1 MRDSKRSA
9 AAHPLRSSTASIQH
23 LRDLRDNQLTAKG
36 FTCATEPLCLKS
48 LLYTIFR
55 IFLTRLSGTSMSVF
69 NSLYANEYD
78 TLYLEKD
85 YVGECALV
93 ESAIKQ
99 FGRPV
104 RSILDV
110 GCGTGS
116 HAIEFARRGYQV
128 TGVDLSQ
135 SMLDVAARKAA
146 DETLDHQPKWIT
158 GDARKFAADS
168 HFDIATMLFA
178 VVSYLTT
185 NDDVLEGLSNIRR
198 HLRPGSLFLCDFWY
212 GPAVL
217 SVRPNERVRVL
228 ETGGRRTI
236 RAASTTVD
244 SFSQTAD
251 VSFRLWSIEGDHY
264 LGEAQ
269 ETHRMRYFFPQE
281 FKVLLNQA
289 GFACK
294 SLTAFPT
301 LDQRLTDESW
311 NAFCV
316 AEAV

>member
-1 MRDSKRSA
+1 
-9 AAHPLRSSTASIQH
+9 
-23 LRDLRDNQLTAKG
+23 
-36 FTCATEPLCLKS
+36 
-48 LLYTIFR
+48 
-55 IFLTRLSGTSMSVF
+55 MSVF

-85 YVGECALV
+85 YVGESALV

-146 DETLDHQPKWIT
+146 DVTLDHQPKWIT
-158 GDARKFAADS
+158 GDARKFSADS

-198 HLRPGSLFLCDFWY
+198 HLKQGSLFLCDFWY